1 MNLIFSVTVP
11 EKNKK
16 DINVLLSKENFM
28 KQFKESRLSEEI
40 VNVNDYLVDP
50 FYGSN
55 PENDALVFLS
65 EFFGSLNDTTIKNVY
80 NILEKSRK
88 NENDKKVII
97 ELIKNRANLNKSRE
111 LRKMLSNRI
120 VKLLEFQD
128 NIGLLEK
135 YNEKLVFGKNKRTR
149 YCELFSYFIPKHHPL
164 KELRGRHVVSIQF
177 FVLE

>member
-1 MNLIFSVTVP
+1 
-11 EKNKK
+11 
-16 DINVLLSKENFM
+16 M

-55 PENDALVFLS
+55 PENDALVFFS

-97 ELIKNRANLNKSRE
+97 E
-111 LRKMLSNRI
+111 
-120 VKLLEFQD
+120 
-128 NIGLLEK
+128 
-135 YNEKLVFGKNKRTR
+135 
-149 YCELFSYFIPKHHPL
+149 
-164 KELRGRHVVSIQF
+164 
-177 FVLE
+177 